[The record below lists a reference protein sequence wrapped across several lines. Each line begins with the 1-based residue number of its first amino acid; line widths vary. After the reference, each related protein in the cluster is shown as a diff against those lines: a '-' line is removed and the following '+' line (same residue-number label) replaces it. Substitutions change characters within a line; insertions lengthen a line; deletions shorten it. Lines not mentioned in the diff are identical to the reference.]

1 MCPQSKIPKM
11 LKSSKDSTFNSKIP
25 VEAPI
30 FTRNKLYQDDPNDLL
45 YPLV

>member
-1 MCPQSKIPKM
+1 MCPQSKIPKI
-11 LKSSKDSTFNSKIP
+11 LKSSKDSTFNSKMP

>member
-1 MCPQSKIPKM
+1 MPTVQKTRSPKFSKV
-11 LKSSKDSTFNSKIP
+11 STFNSKIP

-30 FTRNKLYQDDPNDLL
+30 FTRNKLNQDDSNDEL